1 MSVDPEKKPDK
12 VRYIRVAAID
22 IAISEG
28 NWNICFTEG
37 IRDLPRGNK

>member
-1 MSVDPEKKPDK
+1 MSVDPEKPDK
-12 VRYIRVAAID
+12 ERYIRVAAID

-37 IRDLPRGNK
+37 IRTLPRGNK